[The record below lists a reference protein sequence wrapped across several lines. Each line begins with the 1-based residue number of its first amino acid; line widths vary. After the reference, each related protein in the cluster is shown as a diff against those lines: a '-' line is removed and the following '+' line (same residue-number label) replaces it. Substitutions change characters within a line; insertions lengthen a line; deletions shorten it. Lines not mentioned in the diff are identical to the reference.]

1 MVTVAASDRGR
12 VIWVPV
18 RHHSPAAARAVRA
31 LVERH
36 RPEAVLIEGPSEF
49 TAFDQLALDHRLPI
63 AIMTWLRYV
72 ADGRERQSHALY
84 PLTVF
89 SAEWQALVAA
99 REFGARAAFIDLPW
113 ADQFALTVALAD
125 DDAAPRPGEEEA
137 APSLPQIEPGPGFFE
152 TLALRV
158 GREDSSAVWD
168 EFFEIDPDLDP
179 DTYLVRAAT
188 LGEGVRLS
196 AAHADEPET
205 RAREAFMARRIA
217 ETLADTAG
225 PVLVVTGAFHTAGL
239 QALLAGRIPP
249 SPGPAPIAL
258 PGLVAG
264 TALVPTSYETLDA
277 HRGYLAGQP
286 SPGFYH
292 RVFEA
297 TPTREASTVSDLFT
311 EAIAALR
318 ARRVA
323 VSPADA
329 IAAMTTAKA
338 LAQMRGHARLWR
350 DDLVDGITGAVVKD
364 DLDEDHPLLRVVLTS
379 LRGDRIGRLAEGAD
393 VPPLVQE
400 VRRRWADQELPF
412 SRTVS
417 PLTLALDH
425 AADRA
430 TSQLLHGLR
439 VVGVPAAV
447 PPAAPTGPLT
457 ARARIDGSERWALVW
472 NQDVETALIHASR
485 WGGSLEQAVTAVLE
499 HRARLGTATTLAA
512 VLTDAVRAG
521 LEDVSGRLGA
531 ALRDVLARSDDL
543 GELGVVLESLV
554 RLVHF
559 DTWLGAVGRS
569 DLADLTR
576 FAHERTTS
584 VLERLAPM
592 AEGPHIPAAVAALRT
607 LAETTATLA
616 SALDLDVDAVAGA
629 LERQTERP
637 PGSPGHDAEFEG
649 ALIAAG
655 WLLSGDPGAALEARM
670 SDPAQTG
677 RFYSGLLA
685 VAGHLAIAAPQI
697 FTAADDALR
706 FWDDDAFLA
715 ALPDLRRAMH
725 ALSSRER
732 ASLLAHLTGDDAA
745 PAPLI
750 ADDTALVVLSRREAR
765 VWDAVATWTGTQP

>member
-1 MVTVAASDRGR
+1 
-12 VIWVPV
+12 
-18 RHHSPAAARAVRA
+18 
-31 LVERH
+31 
-36 RPEAVLIEGPSEF
+36 
-49 TAFDQLALDHRLPI
+49 
-63 AIMTWLRYV
+63 
-72 ADGRERQSHALY
+72 
-84 PLTVF
+84 
-89 SAEWQALVAA
+89 
-99 REFGARAAFIDLPW
+99 
-113 ADQFALTVALAD
+113 
-125 DDAAPRPGEEEA
+125 
-137 APSLPQIEPGPGFFE
+137 
-152 TLALRV
+152 
-158 GREDSSAVWD
+158 
-168 EFFEIDPDLDP
+168 
-179 DTYLVRAAT
+179 
-188 LGEGVRLS
+188 
-196 AAHADEPET
+196 
-205 RAREAFMARRIA
+205 
-217 ETLADTAG
+217 
-225 PVLVVTGAFHTAGL
+225 
-239 QALLAGRIPP
+239 
-249 SPGPAPIAL
+249 
-258 PGLVAG
+258 
-264 TALVPTSYETLDA
+264 
-277 HRGYLAGQP
+277 
-286 SPGFYH
+286 
-292 RVFEA
+292 
-297 TPTREASTVSDLFT
+297 
-311 EAIAALR
+311 
-318 ARRVA
+318 
-323 VSPADA
+323 
-329 IAAMTTAKA
+329 MTTAKA

-584 VLERLAPM
+584 VLERLAPV

-616 SALDLDVDAVAGA
+616 SALDLDADAVAGA

-637 PGSPGHDAEFEG
+637 PGSPGARCRVRGRADRRGLAAVGRSRRRAGG
-649 ALIAAG
+649 ADGRPGPNRALLLGVAGGRWAPGDRRTADLHRRGRRPALLGRRCLPDGVARPAPGHARAVEPGARLAAG
-655 WLLSGDPGAALEARM
+655 SPDR
-670 SDPAQTG
+670 G
-677 RFYSGLLA
+677 R
-685 VAGHLAIAAPQI
+685 
-697 FTAADDALR
+697 
-706 FWDDDAFLA
+706 
-715 ALPDLRRAMH
+715 RRP
-725 ALSSRER
+725 R
-732 ASLLAHLTGDDAA
+732 
-745 PAPLI
+745 PLDRGRHRLGRPES
-750 ADDTALVVLSRREAR
+750 A
-765 VWDAVATWTGTQP
+765 